1 MRRSAVK
8 IILQCHYSREARISF
23 GGFMETRSEQ
33 PVKVNVTHSVL
44 LPGKGQPTAARRMSD
59 ATVQSAQAGYGLPCS
74 KCRVYYP
81 ADMNAC
87 PICKSSERISPAA
100 MAQAV
105 PVAPAIPLKKQG
117 AEDDREQY
125 LKQLKSEAFA
135 SHTQINTATTFRCC
149 LDQNHNGNFEP
160 AAVCHNCYSEMRQ
173 LADRLE
179 ASLHI
184 DLKEAAQIVY
194 DAVWAVPSDPSK
206 TYQNAAAALLLELR
220 KRAGVGLLLG
230 SLHPRAH

>member
-1 MRRSAVK
+1 
-8 IILQCHYSREARISF
+8 
-23 GGFMETRSEQ
+23 METRSEQ

-44 LPGKGQPTAARRMSD
+44 LPGKGQSTSARKMAEAAPEPVRS
-59 ATVQSAQAGYGLPCS
+59 GYGLPCA

-81 ADMNAC
+81 ADMQAC

-100 MAQAV
+100 MAQSV
-105 PVAPAIPLKKQG
+105 PVAPAVPLKKQG
-117 AEDDREQY
+117 SEDDREQY

-135 SHTQINTATTFRCC
+135 SHTLINTAATFRCC
-149 LDQNHNGNFEP
+149 LDQNHNGSVEP
-160 AAVCHNCYSEMRQ
+160 AAVCHNCYAEMRQ

-179 ASLHI
+179 AALHI

-194 DAVWAVPSDPSK
+194 DAVWADPSEPGK

-230 SLHPRAH
+230 SLRPKSH

>member
-1 MRRSAVK
+1 
-8 IILQCHYSREARISF
+8 
-23 GGFMETRSEQ
+23 METRSQQ
-33 PVKVNVTHSVL
+33 PVKVNATHSVVMS
-44 LPGKGQPTAARRMSD
+44 GHGQATAARRMAEPAS
-59 ATVQSAQAGYGLPCS
+59 QPSQAGYGLPCS

-100 MAQAV
+100 MAQSV
-105 PVAPAIPLKKQG
+105 PVAPAIPVNKPG
-117 AEDDREQY
+117 SEDDRGQY

-135 SHTQINTATTFRCC
+135 SHTQINTASTFRCC
-149 LDQNHNGNFEP
+149 LDQNHNGSFEP

-194 DAVWAVPSDPSK
+194 DAVWADPSDPSK

-230 SLHPRAH
+230 SLQPKAH

>member
-1 MRRSAVK
+1 
-8 IILQCHYSREARISF
+8 
-23 GGFMETRSEQ
+23 METRSEQ

-44 LPGKGQPTAARRMSD
+44 VTGKGQATSARKMTETAAE
-59 ATVQSAQAGYGLPCS
+59 TVQAGYGLPCA

-81 ADMNAC
+81 ADQNVC

-105 PVAPAIPLKKQG
+105 PVSPAIPLKREG
-117 AEDDREQY
+117 LEDDREQY

-135 SHTQINTATTFRCC
+135 SHTQINTAATFRCC
-149 LDQNHNGNFEP
+149 LDQNHNGSFEP
-160 AAVCHNCYSEMRQ
+160 AAVCHNCYAEMRQ

-179 ASLHI
+179 AALHI

-194 DAVWAVPSDPSK
+194 DAVWADPSEPGK
-206 TYQNAAAALLLELR
+206 TYHNAAAALLVELR

-230 SLHPRAH
+230 SMRPKAH

>member
-1 MRRSAVK
+1 
-8 IILQCHYSREARISF
+8 
-23 GGFMETRSEQ
+23 METRSEQ
-33 PVKVNVTHSVL
+33 QVKVNATHSVL
-44 LPGKGQPTAARRMSD
+44 VAGKGQATSARKIAEAAS
-59 ATVQSAQAGYGLPCS
+59 APVQSGYGLPCA

-81 ADMNAC
+81 ADMDAC
-87 PICKSSERISPAA
+87 PICKSKERISPAA
-100 MAQAV
+100 MAQSV
-105 PVAPAIPLKKQG
+105 PVAPAIPVKKQG
-117 AEDDREQY
+117 EEDDREQY

-135 SHTQINTATTFRCC
+135 SHTQINTAATFRCC
-149 LDQNHNGNFEP
+149 LDHNHNGSFEA

-179 ASLHI
+179 ASLHM

-194 DAVWAVPSDPSK
+194 DAVWADSSDPSK

-230 SLHPRAH
+230 SMRPRAH